1 MDRNLSEAV
10 RTVKWN
16 LKLNQPPRPIVYK
29 WGKRMC
35 DVINADETF
44 RIDDKDNIGCT
55 ALHWAALNDK
65 VNVMK
70 WLIKEGA
77 DLNARGNDGHT
88 PLHWAGLKG
97 FLRATRVLVDAGAD
111 LNVQDNWKFTAMI
124 RAAQNGHVLVV
135 LALMYAGADV
145 TICDNEKHNV
155 LHWAVFHRHHLV
167 VEWIL
172 TFSSVRRIIDDAD
185 DDGCT
190 ALHLAA
196 KKSGGEMCRKLI
208 AAGAEMSLTDNKGKT
223 PADYAGSSHRLNAAR
238 LLRNVSI
245 VPKKWRQKML
255 QNAEHGRTFYT
266 IPTVHGAIAM
276 FFIVLACII
285 YLRVSS
291 TVLD

>member
-1 MDRNLSEAV
+1 
-10 RTVKWN
+10 
-16 LKLNQPPRPIVYK
+16 
-29 WGKRMC
+29 
-35 DVINADETF
+35 
-44 RIDDKDNIGCT
+44 IDDKDNIGCT

-97 FLRATRVLVDAGAD
+97 FLRATRVLIDAGAD

-145 TICDNEKHNV
+145 TIY
-155 LHWAVFHRHHLV
+155 
-167 VEWIL
+167 
-172 TFSSVRRIIDDAD
+172 DAD

-208 AAGAEMSLTDNKGKT
+208 AAGAEISLTDNKGKT
-223 PADYAGSSHRLNAAR
+223 P
-238 LLRNVSI
+238 
-245 VPKKWRQKML
+245 
-255 QNAEHGRTFYT
+255 
-266 IPTVHGAIAM
+266 
-276 FFIVLACII
+276 
-285 YLRVSS
+285 
-291 TVLD
+291 